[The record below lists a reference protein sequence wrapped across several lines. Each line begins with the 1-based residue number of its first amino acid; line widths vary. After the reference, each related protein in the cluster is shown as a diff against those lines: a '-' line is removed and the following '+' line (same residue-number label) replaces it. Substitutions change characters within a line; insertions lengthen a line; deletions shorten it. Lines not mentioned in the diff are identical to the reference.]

1 MLTAHPSN
9 VLACKMDWGRGSR
22 GLSVK
27 GTKDQIDQILI
38 LLKDIIACL
47 REVIIGPGVSCAFT
61 IIYPSHGYTALVE
74 DEICK
79 KYQAILAS

>member
-9 VLACKMDWGRGSR
+9 VLACEMDWGRGSR

-61 IIYPSHGYTALVE
+61 IE
-74 DEICK
+74 
-79 KYQAILAS
+79 QILAVLNLSGNYQIPKMGNTRP